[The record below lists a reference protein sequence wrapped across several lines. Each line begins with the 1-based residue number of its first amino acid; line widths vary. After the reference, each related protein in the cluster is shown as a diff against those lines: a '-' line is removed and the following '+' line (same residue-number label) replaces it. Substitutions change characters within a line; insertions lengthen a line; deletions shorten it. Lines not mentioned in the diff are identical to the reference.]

1 MPEAV
6 VADYYRQP
14 RHELVD
20 LLPPRPRRVLDV
32 GCGAG
37 MLGAEAKRR
46 HRGCEVI
53 GIEANA
59 DAAQL
64 AAHRLDRVIVG
75 DVETLPLDDV
85 APASL
90 DAILYGDVLEHLVDP
105 WAVVRRHAG
114 LLADGGRVVASLPN
128 VRSVEVLLGLLRGTW
143 EYADAGILDRS
154 HLRFFTRREGERLFA
169 EAGLTVVGV
178 QPLYWHGAPPV
189 PPGTRGTVWIELDE
203 FRISGLAADTVHELY
218 AGQLVYVAE
227 RSATVGPWACGSSS
241 SATSPSRRS

>member
-1 MPEAV
+1 MPEAA
-6 VADYYRQP
+6 VADYYSRP

-37 MLGAEAKRR
+37 MLGAEVKRR
-46 HRGCEVI
+46 HPGCAVI
-53 GIEANA
+53 GVEANA
-59 DAAQL
+59 DAARV
-64 AAHRLDRVIVG
+64 AARSLDRVIVG
-75 DVETLPLDDV
+75 DVETLALDDV
-85 APASL
+85 GPL

-105 WAVVRRHAG
+105 WTVVRRHAT

-169 EAGLTVVGV
+169 DAGLTVVGV
-178 QPLYWHGAPPV
+178 QPLYWHGTPPV
-189 PPGTRGTVWIELDE
+189 PPGTKGTVWVELDE
-203 FRISGLAADTVHELY
+203 FRISGLAADTVHELW
-218 AGQLVYVAE
+218 AGQLAYVAE
-227 RSATVGPWACGSSS
+227 RGG
-241 SATSPSRRS
+241 RS

>member
-1 MPEAV
+1 MPEAA
-6 VADYYRQP
+6 VAEYYRQP

-20 LLPPRPRRVLDV
+20 LLPPRPRCVLDV

-37 MLGAEAKRR
+37 ALGGAVKRR
-46 HRGCEVI
+46 HPGCTVI
-53 GIEANA
+53 GVEANA
-59 DAAQL
+59 DAARL
-64 AAHRLDRVIVG
+64 AAGILDRVVVG
-75 DVETLPLDDV
+75 DVERLALDDV
-85 APASL
+85 GPL

-105 WAVVRRHAG
+105 WAVVRRHAA

-169 EAGLTVVGV
+169 DAGLRVVGV
-178 QPLYWHGAPPV
+178 QPLYWHGAPPL
-189 PPGTRGTVWIELDE
+189 PPGTRGTAWIELGE
-203 FRISGLAADTVHELY
+203 FRISGLAAETVHELY

-227 RSATVGPWACGSSS
+227 R
-241 SATSPSRRS
+241 RR